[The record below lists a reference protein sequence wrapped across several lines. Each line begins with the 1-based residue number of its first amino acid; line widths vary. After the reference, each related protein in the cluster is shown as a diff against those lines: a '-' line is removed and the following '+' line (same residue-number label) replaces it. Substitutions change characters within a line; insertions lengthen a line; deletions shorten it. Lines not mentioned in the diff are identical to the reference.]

1 MKIEIASSIEF
12 IHNIS
17 LKKQMNK
24 NSKNKLLS
32 TLPDLK
38 KELFLSYKD
47 IDFKSSFI
55 YESIGCYE
63 LASYTI
69 EEENGTF
76 SKVHLHIDD
85 FVTIQEEEYKE
96 SYAIIKGI
104 LKHKYNNGKYYAFIV
119 VDWFEYSGH
128 DSSLLKCPIYS
139 LQTKKWRRIFP
150 ITVLENVQKISFI
163 RHDNAKWIKNNFY
176 FTAI

>member
-1 MKIEIASSIEF
+1 
-12 IHNIS
+12 
-17 LKKQMNK
+17 MNK
-24 NSKNKLLS
+24 NSKDKLLS

-38 KELFLSYKD
+38 KELFSSYRD
-47 IDFKSSFI
+47 IGFKSSLI
-55 YESIGCYE
+55 YESMGSIGCYE

-96 SYAIIKGI
+96 SYAIIRGI
-104 LKHKYNNGKYYAFIV
+104 LKHKYNNEKYYAFVV
-119 VDWFEYSGH
+119 VDWFENSGR
-128 DSSLLKCPIYS
+128 DSPLLQCPVYS
-139 LQTKKWRRIFP
+139 LQTEKWRRIFP
-150 ITVLENVQKISFI
+150 ITVLENVQKIHFI
-163 RHDNAKWIKNNFY
+163 RHDDTKWIKNNFY